1 MGRDILFSMLLGGAM
16 LTGVLAVTAC
26 TKGWKAFLM
35 PFLGI
40 SAMLLIWSLA
50 SVYLPR

>member
-1 MGRDILFSMLLGGAM
+1 MARDILFSIFPVGAM

-26 TKGWKAFLM
+26 TKGWKALLI

-40 SAMLLIWSLA
+40 SAILLIGSLA